1 MRCRLGLL
9 AAVAA
14 VLAVAAAAPAR
25 AGVFIKIDKTAQQM
39 TVSVDGADLYVWPV
53 STGRRGYDTPNGAY
67 TARWMEEMHYSKQWD
82 YAPMPHSIFF
92 TDEGHA
98 VHGTYEQRNLGRAAS
113 HGCVRLSL
121 KNATTLYRLVEKEGK
136 KNTTV
141 LLTGE
146 LPKNTPPAMVARHNR
161 RPTRTASD
169 DGYGGDARGYARDR
183 YGYRES
189 GYYRTPAASRSSSRA
204 RCSRCARGAV
214 IQAAFVTCH
223 GRAKGAKRRLRA

>member
-14 VLAVAAAAPAR
+14 VLAVAAAAPAH

-169 DGYGGDARGYARDR
+169 DGYGGDARGYARGR

-189 GYYRTPAASRSSSRA
+189 GYYAPRYYRAGGFPFFFSR
-204 RCSRCARGAV
+204 
-214 IQAAFVTCH
+214 
-223 GRAKGAKRRLRA
+223 

>member
-14 VLAVAAAAPAR
+14 VLAVAAAPAR
-25 AGVFIKIDKTAQQM
+25 AGIFIKIDKTAQQM

-92 TDEGHA
+92 TNEGHA

-146 LPKNTPPAMVARHNR
+146 LPKNTPPAMVARHSHR
-161 RPTRTASD
+161 VRTASD
-169 DGYGGDARGYARDR
+169 DPYQNGYGS
-183 YGYRES
+183 YGYRDS
-189 GYYRTPAASRSSSRA
+189 GYFAPRRSYRYHAGGFPFFFSR
-204 RCSRCARGAV
+204 
-214 IQAAFVTCH
+214 
-223 GRAKGAKRRLRA
+223 